1 MELNIILWI
10 ITFLILALIICL
22 WKIADRVTRLEALV
36 KLLEN
41 EIKLIHEKDGDTEW
55 LNIRYLTKTRD

>member
-1 MELNIILWI
+1 MELNTILWI

-36 KLLEN
+36 KLLER
-41 EIKLIHEKDGDTEW
+41 EIKAIHDKED
-55 LNIRYLTKTRD
+55 

>member
-10 ITFLILALIICL
+10 IAFMILAFICL

-36 KLLEN
+36 KLLER
-41 EIKLIHEKDGDTEW
+41 EIKAIHDKED
-55 LNIRYLTKTRD
+55 